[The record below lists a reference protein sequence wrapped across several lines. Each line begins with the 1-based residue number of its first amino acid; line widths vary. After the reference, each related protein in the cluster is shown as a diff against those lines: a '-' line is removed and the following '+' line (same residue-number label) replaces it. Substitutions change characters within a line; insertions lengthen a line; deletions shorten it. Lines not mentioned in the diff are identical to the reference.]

1 MRAYIFTDR
10 ERRILEAFATGGKLD
25 NTEASKILD
34 KIRRHQ
40 TLFEDVYLYLRIRK
54 TMTT

>member
-1 MRAYIFTDR
+1 L
-10 ERRILEAFATGGKLD
+10 LEAFATGGKLD
-25 NTEASKILD
+25 NTEVSKILD
-34 KIRRHQ
+34 KMRRHQ